1 MVRTTQS
8 AEDKALKPEQR
19 PVTNGG
25 DFATKNLF
33 CQTNSLSST
42 FAFNEDV
49 QGGTQRF
56 MITIRDANP
65 ADLPA
70 IVEIYN
76 ASIPSGRS
84 TADTSPI
91 SVDDRIEWFK
101 QFDPNKRPIWVAEE
115 DGKIVGCIY
124 LSWFY
129 AGRPAYDATAEIS
142 TYIAPDYQGRG
153 LGTLLKEK
161 MIAACPRLGVKNLIS
176 MYFDHN
182 EASERLNERLG
193 FQCVGH
199 LPEIADVFG
208 EKRGLKIGLL
218 RIPSECE

>member
-129 AGRPAYDATAEIS
+129 AGRTA
-142 TYIAPDYQGRG
+142 
-153 LGTLLKEK
+153 
-161 MIAACPRLGVKNLIS
+161 
-176 MYFDHN
+176 
-182 EASERLNERLG
+182 
-193 FQCVGH
+193 
-199 LPEIADVFG
+199 
-208 EKRGLKIGLL
+208 
-218 RIPSECE
+218 